1 MSLPAAVI
9 ARVAQD
15 RLIAR
20 ATAPVL
26 PEDGLAPDLRSVIL
40 LAPDEPAFW
49 PHFTASPEYG
59 DGAPAPLDRWS
70 RRIIGK
76 IACDL
81 GAKAVFPFGGP
92 PWRPFPRW
100 ALRSGQVWTSPVGLL
115 VDAHMGLFVSFR
127 GAIALREAVAPPA
140 GTNPC
145 NTCAGQP
152 CRSACPV
159 GALTAAGY
167 DVPTCHAHL
176 DQPEGAD
183 CQTRGCAVR
192 RACPVGL
199 TRRLPA
205 QSAFH
210 MKAFHTP

>member
-1 MSLPAAVI
+1 MSLRATFAAR
-9 ARVAQD
+9 AAQD
-15 RLIAR
+15 RLVAR

-26 PEDGLAPDLRSVIL
+26 PEDGLAPDIRSVVL
-40 LAPDEPAFW
+40 LGPEEPAFW
-49 PHFTASPEYG
+49 PHFTASAEYR

-81 GAKAVFPFGGP
+81 GAKAIFPFGGP
-92 PWRPFPRW
+92 PWRPFTRW

-115 VDAHMGLFVSFR
+115 VDADMGLFVSFR
-127 GAIALREAVAPPA
+127 GAIALREACAPPDA
-140 GTNPC
+140 TNPC
-145 NTCAGQP
+145 TTCTNQP
-152 CRSACPV
+152 CRTACPV
-159 GALTAAGY
+159 GALAPTGY
-167 DVPTCHAHL
+167 DVPACHACL

-183 CQTRGCAVR
+183 CLSLGCAVR
-192 RACPVGL
+192 RACPVGQA
-199 TRRLPA
+199 RRLPT